1 MYKQNVLFISR
12 AALFIPALL
21 ALDKLGSTKRIL
33 FKIGVVFFSEP
44 KTIEGKR
51 KEIKIQLNMS
61 KCFRRWVCVGIKI

>member
-44 KTIEGKR
+44 KTTEGKR
-51 KEIKIQLNMS
+51 KEIKI
-61 KCFRRWVCVGIKI
+61 